1 MSPRERELVARL
13 CSAHAGIKVDPERGY
28 LLESRLGPVARREG
42 FGTIGELLQAVRE
55 REEVRLIE
63 AIVEAMACADT
74 CFFRDPTV
82 FHHLFAQ
89 VLPALAAKRREEGRE
104 GRPIRIWSAG
114 CASGQE
120 VYSLAMMLDH
130 APAGAQIELY
140 ASDLSERVIEKAQS
154 GLYSQFEVQRG
165 LPARLLVRHFEKR
178 DEMFVISPR
187 LRQQVR
193 WRRVNLIEDTA
204 GQGAF
209 DVVLCRNV
217 LTGLT
222 EAGRDRVLQN
232 LGAAV
237 ATDGCLILGLHESAP
252 SLKLVGPAAYAPE
265 AIRNAA

>member
-1 MSPRERELVARL
+1 MTPRERELVGRL

-28 LLESRLGPVARREG
+28 LLESRLAPVARREG
-42 FGTIGELLQAVRE
+42 YGTIGELLQAVRE
-55 REEVRLIE
+55 REETRLID

-89 VLPALAAKRREEGRE
+89 VVPALAARRD

-187 LRQQVR
+187 IRQQVR

-232 LGAAV
+232 LAAAV
-237 ATDGCLILGLHESAP
+237 APDGCLILGLHESAP
-252 SLKLVGPAAYAPE
+252 SLKLVGPAAFAPE